1 MIKDD
6 KAGCAG
12 ILGLT
17 CLTVLAMLPGP
28 AAASKKSKEQ
38 EAQYL
43 SFLKLLPGSFDN
55 LTQADESAGQIQPVI
70 LSIRPLDVQ
79 LIGKL
84 VMLVRETAANDPKRL
99 LAEHIWTVDQD
110 QEKNIVQHVYQFKE
124 PQRWIHGDND
134 PMLLQSLL
142 PDDLMK
148 MGGCEIYWTKSDNGF
163 SGSVRPHTCR
173 PNSSEEGHLVEIA
186 AELTADD
193 LTLTELQAGPGG
205 RLPADTGT
213 AAALHFQRRGE

>member
-1 MIKDD
+1 MIKDG
-6 KAGCAG
+6 KFGYAG

-28 AAASKKSKEQ
+28 AAASKKKEQ
-38 EAQYL
+38 EAAYL

-70 LSIRPLDVQ
+70 LSIRPVDLQ

-84 VMLVRETAANDPKRL
+84 VMQVRETAANDPNRL
-99 LAEHIWTVDQD
+99 LAEHIWTVEHDQD
-110 QEKNIVQHVYQFKE
+110 NNIILHVYQFKE
-124 PQRWIHGDND
+124 PQRWIHGGND

-142 PDDLMK
+142 PDDLVK
-148 MGGCEIYWTKSDNGF
+148 MSGCEIYWTKSANGF
-163 SGSVRPHTCR
+163 SGAVRPHTCR
-173 PNSSEEGHLVEIA
+173 PGSSEEGHLVEIS
-186 AELTADD
+186 AELSADD

-205 RLPADTGT
+205 RLPADTGS
-213 AAALHFQRRGE
+213 AAAWHFQRRGE